1 MFWPPIRRSL
11 LAGHLVA
18 RVLVTQVLLTR
29 VLVLGDHRFEP
40 VVVIQEQ
47 RTGQRTIAAQ
57 VIFQEQR
64 QGRSRCELSLGSK
77 QPAPDQPSV
86 GARR

>member
-11 LAGHLVA
+11 FAGHLVA
-18 RVLVTQVLLTR
+18 QVLMAHILVTR
-29 VLVLGDHRFEP
+29 VLVFGDHRFEP

-57 VIFQEQR
+57 IIFQEQR
-64 QGRSRCELSLGSK
+64 QGRSRCELPLGSK
-77 QPAPDQPSV
+77 QPAPV
-86 GARR
+86 GR